1 MAKHLNDGFA
11 SCFGQVSGTGTNT
24 CAAVPGKKIEKIKN
38 AFDMIV
44 NFECGSYEGL
54 EQGLFDRQLDEMSHN
69 PGKKHLEKMTAGVYL
84 GELCHLALVR
94 AAEDGLL
101 SRECGKKIRALKT
114 LNSAQADAFSCG
126 EGINALTDNADD
138 AAFIQELAGLLFRRS
153 ALLMCANLTA
163 MAELTDAGK
172 KGTTAVFA
180 EGSLVQYSHLYAPE
194 LKRLMKQHLQEELGR
209 DVRLIIEED
218 TTLPGAAAAALLN
231 LH

>member
-1 MAKHLNDGFA
+1 M
-11 SCFGQVSGTGTNT
+11 
-24 CAAVPGKKIEKIKN
+24 
-38 AFDMIV
+38 
-44 NFECGSYEGL
+44 
-54 EQGLFDRQLDEMSHN
+54 
-69 PGKKHLEKMTAGVYL
+69 
-84 GELCHLALVR
+84 
-94 AAEDGLL
+94 
-101 SRECGKKIRALKT
+101 
-114 LNSAQADAFSCG
+114 
-126 EGINALTDNADD
+126 
-138 AAFIQELAGLLFRRS
+138 
-153 ALLMCANLTA
+153 LMCANLTA